1 MAELYIKDGIGIFDN
16 KAVNADGK
24 AAGDD
29 LVFSIYGE
37 HSAYTATLAERMLL
51 AGLWKW
57 YRMERY
63 IIRHRPVIRRSVP
76 DHSDMK
82 KDQAQCHYQQMN

>member
-29 LVFSIYGE
+29 LV
-37 HSAYTATLAERMLL
+37 LAF
-51 AGLWKW
+51 
-57 YRMERY
+57 MENTVH
-63 IIRHRPVIRRSVP
+63 I
-76 DHSDMK
+76 
-82 KDQAQCHYQQMN
+82 QQP